1 MMPPVDFKGIKAVA
15 LRSARSAMGAPAT
28 GGQKTDRIR
37 PTQGCYVMSNGLT
50 TIASQLGKLL
60 PRLGSNHDGE
70 VVAAAAAYKFKEK
83 FGFWPPCSQP
93 APPQRSSPEVLSRVR
108 SRNIAW
114 AKAKG
119 RAA

>member
-1 MMPPVDFKGIKAVA
+1 MMPPVDFTGIKAVA
-15 LRSARSAMGAPAT
+15 LRSARSGMGAPAT
-28 GGQKTDRIR
+28 GGQKTDRSR
-37 PTQGCYVMSNGLT
+37 PTQGCYAMISGLT
-50 TIASQLGKLL
+50 TIGPKLGKLL

-93 APPQRSSPEVLSRVR
+93 APQRPSPEVLSRVR